1 MSYTSTVIKI
11 GGHLLFHNKTRV
23 INYEYIIELINILKE
38 IKKRRD
44 IVVVVV
50 GGGDIA
56 REYMKIIKKAN
67 LNNSIQD
74 LIGIAISRINALI
87 LTTLYYEYPPYSIP
101 QNLDQVLNQIS
112 IHNLIFT
119 GGFQPGQSTTG
130 VATIIAEAL
139 NAELIIATN
148 VDGIYDKDPRRYPN
162 AKKYDNIR
170 FDQLKKIFEE
180 KSQEAGEYK
189 LIDNLSLR
197 ILERSR
203 MPVIVLNGNPPSN
216 LLKAIL
222 GEKIGTKIIY

>member
-1 MSYTSTVIKI
+1 MY
-11 GGHLLFHNKTRV
+11 
-23 INYEYIIELINILKE
+23 
-38 IKKRRD
+38 KRQ
-44 IVVVVV
+44 VV

-74 LIGIAISRINALI
+74 LIGIAVSRINALT

-170 FDQLKKIFEE
+170 FDQLKKIFEK

-189 LIDNLSLR
+189 LIDNLSLK

-203 MPVIVLNGNPPSN
+203 IPVIVLNGNPPSN